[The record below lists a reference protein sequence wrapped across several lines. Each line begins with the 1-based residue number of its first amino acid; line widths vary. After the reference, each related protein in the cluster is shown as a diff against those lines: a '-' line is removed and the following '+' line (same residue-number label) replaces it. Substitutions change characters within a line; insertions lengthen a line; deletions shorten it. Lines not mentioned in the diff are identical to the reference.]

1 MALDPELVDE
11 TRAWLAKASNDLRAA
26 EALQPMSP
34 PLFGEAAFHCQQAAE
49 KALKGFLTWN
59 GRVFRKTHNLEEV
72 GEQCI
77 SVDPTLSDTVDRAVP
92 LSEYAWKF
100 RYPGSPYDPA
110 AQEAE
115 EAIAI
120 ARAVV
125 EAVLSRLPSELRP

>member
-1 MALDPELVDE
+1 MAYESVQRPARRRGAPWGV
-11 TRAWLAKASNDLRAA
+11 A
-26 EALQPMSP
+26 

-59 GRVFRKTHNLEEV
+59 GRVFRKTYNLEEI
-72 GEQCI
+72 GEQCV
-77 SVDPTLSDTVDRAVP
+77 SVDSALRVAVDRAVP

-100 RYPGSPYDPA
+100 RYPGAPYEPTA
-110 AQEAE
+110 EEAQ

-125 EAVLSRLPSELRP
+125 EAVLSRLPPELGLREE